1 MFIAEVWRGK
11 IRESLHQSAVV
22 EVGLEGTLLSS
33 WGDPD
38 FVTTLRSAA
47 KPLQVLPL
55 VTLPNSGELGLTDE
69 ELAICCASHPGLP
82 RHTALSASVLAL
94 SGYIPDA
101 LVCGPAGDPP
111 ATLKHGCSGNH
122 AAILAIAR
130 LLGAPLAG
138 YEKPDHPAQQL
149 IRKII
154 ALMASSTDMQIAVDG
169 CGIPTFGLRLR
180 EMAAAYA
187 SLCQAGAHWER
198 VPRVMGGHPE
208 LIGPEE
214 RIDVRL
220 MQVTGGRI
228 IAKTGAEGLLC
239 LGLRAQGR
247 GMAVKIL
254 DGNPRALGP
263 VTITAL
269 ERIGWLTPEE
279 AMDSRLDQLK
289 RPKLLGPDG
298 NVVAE
303 IRMAEP

>member
-1 MFIAEVWRGK
+1 MFIAEVWRGG
-11 IRESLHQSAVV
+11 IRESLHRSAIA
-22 EVGLEGTLLSS
+22 EVDLEGTLLSF

-38 FVTTLRSAA
+38 FVTTFRSSA
-47 KPLQVLPL
+47 KPLQAIPL

-69 ELAICCASHPGLP
+69 ELAICCASHPGFP
-82 RHTALSASVLAL
+82 RHAALAASVLAL
-94 SGYIPDA
+94 SGYVPDD

-111 ATLKHGCSGNH
+111 VALKHGCSGNH
-122 AAILAIAR
+122 AAILAIAH

-149 IRKII
+149 IRKMI
-154 ALMASSTDMQIAVDG
+154 ALMASSTDMQTATDG

-187 SLCQAGAHWER
+187 SLCRAGAHWER
-198 VPRVMGGHPE
+198 IPQVMGEHPE

-220 MQVTGGRI
+220 MQVTKGRI

-263 VTITAL
+263 VTIAAL
-269 ERIGWLTPEE
+269 ERTRWLTPEE
-279 AMDSRLDQLK
+279 AADPRLDELK
-289 RPKLLGPDG
+289 RPKLLGPG
-298 NVVAE
+298 GEVAGE
-303 IRMAEP
+303 IRLAES